1 MKFEYF
7 KETDT
12 FYIQVKEGNKS
23 ERKSASKDV
32 YLDYDSTNTLIG
44 IEIVN
49 AKQNSDVQSLL
60 IKSMPFKNY
69 LVV

>member
-12 FYIQVKEGNKS
+12 FYILVKEGDKS
-23 ERKSASKDV
+23 KRMNVSKDV
-32 YLDYDSTNTLIG
+32 CLDYDSTDTLIG
-44 IEIVN
+44 IEISN
-49 AKQNSDVQSLL
+49 ANQNSDVQSLL

>member
-23 ERKSASKDV
+23 ARKSASKDV
-32 YLDYDSTNTLIG
+32 FLDFDSTDTLIG
-44 IEIVN
+44 IEIAN
-49 AKQNSDVQSLL
+49 ANQNSDVQSLL